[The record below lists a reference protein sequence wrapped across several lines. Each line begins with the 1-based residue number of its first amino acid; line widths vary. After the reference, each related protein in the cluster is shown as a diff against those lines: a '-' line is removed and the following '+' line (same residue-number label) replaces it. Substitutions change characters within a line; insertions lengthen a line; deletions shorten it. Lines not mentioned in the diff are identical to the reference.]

1 MLQLSALLIIL
12 LGVAHSI
19 LGERYILVRLFRRP
33 DLPKLFGSP
42 EFTIQTLRFAW
53 HITTVAWFG
62 LGTLLLAA
70 SRGQLDSQLA
80 LQIIGCTAMASG
92 VLPLLFTRGKHLSW
106 LILFAIGGLALLADA
121 A

>member
-33 DLPKLFGSP
+33 DLPKIFGTP
-42 EFTIQTLRFAW
+42 EFTVQTLRFAW
-53 HITTVAWFG
+53 HITTVAWLG

-70 SRGQLDSQLA
+70 SHGQLDSQLA
-80 LQIIGCTAMASG
+80 TQIIGGTAMASG

-106 LILFAIGGLALLADA
+106 LVLFAIGVLALSANA